1 MTNRIY
7 HILATAAILIITAA
21 SAISQTTSN
30 AEAADADSDALFAQL
45 INESRESISNQPF
58 GALEYAAQAKMMAE
72 QENDSLKMAQAYMML
87 GECYFHTRIYYL
99 AMEMYFKAYEIFSAT
114 MQEDMVAVCLVG
126 VAKTYYAQEVFEL
139 AEEYCIKAIDV
150 CRMYGCDEA
159 MADALSTL
167 GQVSIVTNEDVAVA
181 NMRKAKQIYD
191 SLGLVDKS
199 IETDISL
206 AKAYTHLDMPDTALN
221 ILDCILEKYVLKGSN
236 SNIGRTYLAL
246 GDTYYS
252 IHDNGKASVYYKNA
266 LKKFYESNLIHEAL
280 VCRNKMARMQ
290 YRNSDYT
297 NALDNA
303 LTVLKEA
310 QLEEVQHGTEEIMIK
325 HRACYIIYNIYKN
338 TGNNDLALKYCEQF
352 AETGDSIY
360 LLKKQEQFS
369 EFQISMESQQK
380 QKEIEM
386 IQKNTENDMLKLEKK
401 AYTRN
406 TLSLIVIVVL
416 VIVVVIIYYRRYKE
430 KERNNTT
437 LAFTNQRMEQEIQER
452 KIAESELR
460 NSEEKYRLLFRKT
473 PMGIIQFN
481 DKFIITAINERL
493 SDIMGLKNKKVAGQD
508 VFSLIPQKALEGYD
522 LKNDTDDDSSKM
534 FKKEVKLNT
543 PNGEV
548 YVSISI
554 KSYHHNTGTDVEKG
568 GIMIV
573 EDITERKKASEHE
586 LIYNAA
592 SNNIINILPESV
604 FLLDNKGNYVF
615 ARIPNL
621 PVSDQNA
628 YIGKNMRQVLRPD
641 VLLPFLV
648 AFNTVRKTG
657 EEQFAEYQEEDTPD
671 CKQINEARFVATD
684 DDKVLVIVRDISRQK
699 NQENK
704 LKTAKNTAESGSKAK
719 SEFILGITTEIKQPL
734 ESILRNCEQ
743 LMAETPDNEQS
754 QKLKEI
760 LNTALY
766 VNETFTDVLKLTE
779 VEAGKKTLS
788 TRMVNPATLASD
800 VFGIFRSRAS
810 EKNLSYEIITAD
822 NIPQKLQLD
831 EVRVRQILFNILSN
845 GIKYTEKGS
854 VKLNISTSQ
863 AENGTQNLVFTV
875 TDTGVG
881 LSEMQIANIFSGN
894 DKSGLTRA
902 KKMAD
907 NLKGSLSVKS
917 EVGSGSEF
925 AFTLPIANA
934 DKDVHV
940 KETPAAMEHAHASE
954 KSSRKKSTDSMR
966 EYISVLKY
974 AVVPE
979 FKNLKND
986 MSFAT
991 LTEFISKFK
1000 EQSQHYKIDKGIEI
1014 ADELLSDIQNYDIS
1028 SITMNIRKLE
1038 TYIHNS
1044 IRELQGE

>member
-1 MTNRIY
+1 MISKIY
-7 HILATAAILIITAA
+7 NILAAAAILILTAGAA
-21 SAISQTTSN
+21 SAQTGPDDGEYTANS
-30 AEAADADSDALFAQL
+30 DSLFEQL
-45 INESRESISNQPF
+45 IENSRSCISNQPF

-72 QENDSLKMAQAYMML
+72 QANDSLRMAQSYRML
-87 GECYFHTRIYYL
+87 ADCYYHTRIYYL

-114 MQEDMVAVCLVG
+114 KQEDMVAECLVG

-139 AEEYCIKAIDV
+139 AEEYCMKAIDV
-150 CRMYGCDEA
+150 CKVYNCDEA
-159 MADALSTL
+159 MADALATL
-167 GQVSIVTNEDVAVA
+167 GQVSIVTNEDVAIP
-181 NMRKAKQIYD
+181 NMKEAKRIYD
-191 SLGLVDKS
+191 SLDIVDKS
-199 IETDISL
+199 ININISL
-206 AKAYTHLDMPDTALN
+206 ARAYTQLDMADTALN
-221 ILDCILEKYVLKGSN
+221 ILESILEKYVINGSQ
-236 SNIGRTYLAL
+236 SNIARTYLAL

-252 IHDNGKASVYYKNA
+252 INDKGKAGIYYKNA
-266 LKKFYESNLIHEAL
+266 LKKFYESNLIHDAL
-280 VCRNKMARMQ
+280 VCRNRMARMQ
-290 YRNSDYT
+290 YRNADYQQ
-297 NALDNA
+297 ALDNA

-338 TGNNDLALKYCEQF
+338 SGNNELALKYCEQF

-406 TLSLIVIVVL
+406 TISLIVIVIL
-416 VIVVVIIYYRRYKE
+416 VIVVVIVYYRRYKE

-452 KIAESELR
+452 KIAENELR

-481 DKFIITAINERL
+481 DKYIITAINERL
-493 SDIMGLKNKKVAGQD
+493 SEIMGLKNKKVAGQD
-508 VFSLIPQKALEGYD
+508 VFSIIPQKAMEGYSIQ
-522 LKNDTDDDSSKM
+522 NDTTDENSKM
-534 FKKEVKLNT
+534 FKKEAKVNT

-548 YVSISI
+548 YLSLSI
-554 KSYHHNTGTDVEKG
+554 KSYLYNSGTDVEKG

-604 FLLDNKGNYVF
+604 YLLDNKGNYIF
-615 ARIPNL
+615 ARIPHL
-621 PVSDQNA
+621 PVSEQNA
-628 YIGKNMRQVLRPD
+628 YIGKNMRQMLRPD

-671 CKQINEARFVATD
+671 CKQTNEARFVATD

-704 LKTAKNTAESGSKAK
+704 LKSAKNTAESGSKAK
-719 SEFILGITTEIKQPL
+719 SEFILGMTTEIKQPL
-734 ESILRNCEQ
+734 ENILKNCEQ
-743 LMAETPDNEQS
+743 LVASSPDNEQS
-754 QKLKEI
+754 AKLKEV
-760 LNTALY
+760 LNTALF

-779 VEAGKKTLS
+779 VEAGKKALS
-788 TRMVNPATLASD
+788 TRLVNPVTLASD
-800 VFGIFRSRAS
+800 VFEIFRSRAN
-810 EKNLSYEIITAD
+810 EKKLSYEFHTEG
-822 NIPQKLQLD
+822 NIPQQLQLD
-831 EVRVRQILFNILSN
+831 EVRVRQILFNIISN
-845 GIKYTEKGS
+845 GIKYTEKGG
-854 VKLNISTSQ
+854 VKLSISCTEP
-863 AENGTQNLVFTV
+863 ENGKGSLAFTV
-875 TDTGVG
+875 ADTGVG
-881 LSEMQIANIFSGN
+881 LSEMQTANLFTGN
-894 DKSGLTRA
+894 GKSGLILA

-917 EVGSGSEF
+917 EVGKGSEF
-925 AFTLPIANA
+925 TFALPIARA
-934 DKDVHV
+934 DHEIIK
-940 KETPAAMEHAHASE
+940 KESPASTAHAHTGE
-954 KSSRKKSTDSMR
+954 KTSRKKNTDSMR

-979 FKNLKND
+979 FNNMKND
-986 MSFAT
+986 MSFAS
-991 LTEFISKFK
+991 LTEFINKFK
-1000 EQSQHYKIDKGIEI
+1000 EQSQHYHIDKGTEI
-1014 ADELLSDIQNYDIS
+1014 ADELLSNIQNYDIS
-1028 SITMNIRKLE
+1028 NITMNIRKLE

-1044 IRELQGE
+1044 IQELQGE